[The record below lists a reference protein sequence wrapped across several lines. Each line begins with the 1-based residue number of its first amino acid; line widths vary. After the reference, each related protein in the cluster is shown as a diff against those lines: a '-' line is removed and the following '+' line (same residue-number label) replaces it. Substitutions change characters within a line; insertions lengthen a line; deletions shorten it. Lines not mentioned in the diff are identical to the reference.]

1 MKKVIGIASGLI
13 SPFFLTSLAFADD
26 VSVNPCANQN
36 AQFNKLCLLSTE
48 KFGGV
53 VGTVINFIFVLATII
68 ALFYL
73 IYGGLK
79 WILSE
84 GDKSAVE
91 TARSHIVASIV
102 GLIVIFLAYFIINVL
117 LGFFVG
123 QSIQTLT
130 LPKLP

>member
-1 MKKVIGIASGLI
+1 MKKAIAAAGGAISSLLI
-13 SPFFLTSLAFADD
+13 TGAAFAED
-26 VSVNPCANQN
+26 VSVNPCSNAN
-36 AQFNKLCLLSTE
+36 AQFNKLCLLSTSQ
-48 KFGGV
+48 FGTT
-53 VGTVINFIFVLATII
+53 VGTVINFIFVIATIV

-84 GDKSAVE
+84 GDKGAVE
-91 TARSHIVASIV
+91 TARGHIVAAIV
-102 GLIVIFLAYFIINVL
+102 GLIVIFLAYFIINIL

-123 QSIQTLT
+123 QSLQSLT